1 MSCNFFQQKLLLL
14 ELGEIS
20 GGIFYSALTNWSL
33 DMKRQNGRDRFQKT
47 ERATSARSK
56 MYPQEI
62 WQYQYYNNSVTEF
75 A

>member
-14 ELGEIS
+14 ELGEIG
-20 GGIFYSALTNWSL
+20 GGIFYSALSDWSS

-47 ERATSARSK
+47 ERATCASQK
-56 MYPQEI
+56 CIQEI
-62 WQYQYYNNSVTEF
+62 SQYYYYNNSVTEF